1 MAAQRLVAV
10 TFALLTAN
18 AAAQS
23 MSGSSSGSWGS
34 TSQLVTDTSSP
45 SPTPSPQQQAVDAA
59 KTQKASQVE
68 VTLTLNI
75 PTATVSKI
83 LSNTTVLT
91 AFKTN
96 FAADIAAKLS
106 VSASQVN
113 VTSVAAGSLVVKFDV
128 KAATPGAQLPDVETQ
143 LSTAITFTN
152 IKGDATLASA
162 VGTTFDSPTITVAT
176 VYTSNACSSAAVC
189 GSYATCSN
197 LRTGFQCTC
206 TTGYGTTPAANVGA
220 SCTLNSVNLDKSSAV
235 QAGIVTTAALVSA
248 VSLFM

>member
-23 MSGSSSGSWGS
+23 MSGSSSGSWE
-34 TSQLVTDTSSP
+34 LAADNSSP
-45 SPTPSPQQQAVDAA
+45 SPTPSPQQQAVNAA
-59 KTQKASQVE
+59 KTTQASQVE

-83 LSNTTVLT
+83 LNNATVLT

-96 FAADIAAKLS
+96 FAADIAVKLG
-106 VSASQVN
+106 VSANLVT

-128 KAATPGAQLPDVETQ
+128 AAAPGAQLADVETQ
-143 LSTAITFTN
+143 LATAITFTN
-152 IKGDATLASA
+152 IKTNLASA

-176 VYTSNACSSAAVC
+176 VYTSNACSPAVC

>member
-23 MSGSSSGSWGS
+23 MSGSSSGSWE
-34 TSQLVTDTSSP
+34 LAADNSSP
-45 SPTPSPQQQAVDAA
+45 SPTPSPQQQAVNAA
-59 KTQKASQVE
+59 KTTQASQVE

-83 LSNTTVLT
+83 LNNATVLT

-96 FAADIAAKLS
+96 FAADIAVKLG
-106 VSASQVN
+106 VSANLVT

-128 KAATPGAQLPDVETQ
+128 AAAPGAQLADVETQ
-143 LSTAITFTN
+143 LATAITFTN
-152 IKGDATLASA
+152 IKTNLASA

-189 GSYATCSN
+189 GNNAACSN

-206 TTGYGTTPAANVGA
+206 NTGYGTTPAANVGA